1 MPMDMEIWGNAM
13 LPVTCPECQHITH
26 ELISKMK
33 ETEICVCAGCGKNI
47 TICEIELETL
57 ASMQQCVCGAIEE

>member
-13 LPVTCPECQHITH
+13 LPVTCPHCGHINH

-33 ETEICVCAGCGKNI
+33 ETEICVCSG
-47 TICEIELETL
+47 
-57 ASMQQCVCGAIEE
+57 